1 MSGPGLARSGS
12 LTFAFVVTGAGL
24 AFGATLVVSN
34 AAGAAAAGQ
43 FFQVVA
49 VLAIAT
55 TVSTFGADTGLVRSL
70 PALTARG
77 QGDGVA
83 AVLRIAARPVLLLAA
98 GVAATAVLLAL
109 LPGVLPAEVGPA
121 VLLAAPFLVLG
132 ALLNLAFGTLRG
144 LHRVPTFSFLQN
156 VALPSLRVAAV
167 AAVVAAGGGLLAL
180 TAAWSV
186 PVAAVAVAALLLL
199 RRLLRGLDRAPGA
212 APPPPPDRQRR
223 AFWSFSSARGVTAV
237 VEALLEWLDVLL
249 VAAFLGPAAAGVY
262 GVVNRCIRVG
272 AMLDHTARIVT
283 GPSISAAL
291 AVDDHATARSV
302 FTRTTAV
309 LVAGAWPFYLTLLL
323 FGPGVLAV
331 FGEGFGSGYPAMV
344 VIASAM
350 LLAVSAGGVQS
361 LLLMAGRS
369 RWQLMNKS
377 AALAVAVALNLWL
390 IPQWG
395 LVGAATAWAASVLTD
410 TGLALFQSVRL
421 LGISPRWSVVGAT
434 AAAAA
439 LATGAS
445 GLGVRALL
453 GPGIPGLLVHGA
465 VLGLLLAAAAGVLLA
480 RRRAAQ
486 QRPGTTAPAVS
497 PGTTAPAVSPGTT
510 APAVGS
516 ASAVRGTAEA
526 DCGPKRPRAGK
537 DPLWSR

>member
-1 MSGPGLARSGS
+1 MTAQPLARSGS

-24 AFGATLVVSN
+24 AFAATLVVSN
-34 AAGAAAAGQ
+34 ASGAAAAGQ

-55 TVSTFGADTGLVRSL
+55 TLSTFGADTGLVRAV

-77 QGDGVA
+77 QGA
-83 AVLRIAARPVLLLAA
+83 AVPGVLRIAGRPVLVLAA
-98 GVAATAVLLAL
+98 GVAATAAVLTAVPGAL
-109 LPGVLPAEVGPA
+109 PDGVGPA

-132 ALLNLAFGTLRG
+132 AVLNLAFGALRG

-156 VALPSLRVAAV
+156 VVLPSLRVLGV
-167 AAVVAAGGGLLAL
+167 LAVVVAGGGLLAL
-180 TAAWSV
+180 TAAWTA
-186 PVAAVAVAALLLL
+186 PVAVVAVLALLLL
-199 RRLLRGLDRAPGA
+199 RRHLRDLRDRPGA
-212 APPPPPDRQRR
+212 APPPEPDQQRR

-272 AMLDHTARIVT
+272 AMLDHTARMVT

-291 AVDDHATARSV
+291 AVDDLATARSV

-323 FGPGVLAV
+323 FGPVVLSF
-331 FGEGFGSGYPAMV
+331 FGEGFESGYPAML
-344 VIASAM
+344 VIATAM

-421 LGISPRWSVVGAT
+421 LGIAPRWSVVGAI

-439 LATGAS
+439 VLTGGG
-445 GLGVRALL
+445 GLLVRTLL
-453 GPGIPGLLVHGA
+453 GTTTTGLLVHLALTGLLVAGAGA
-465 VLGLLLAAAAGVLLA
+465 VLVL
-480 RRRAAQ
+480 RGRA
-486 QRPGTTAPAVS
+486 
-497 PGTTAPAVSPGTT
+497 
-510 APAVGS
+510 
-516 ASAVRGTAEA
+516 AVRGTDAEA
-526 DCGPKRPRAGK
+526 CGPKRPR
-537 DPLWSR
+537 DHRVLLWSR

>member
-1 MSGPGLARSGS
+1 MTPQRLARSGT

-24 AFGATLVVSN
+24 AFAATLVVSN
-34 AAGAAAAGQ
+34 TSGAAAAGQ

-55 TVSTFGADTGLVRSL
+55 TLSTFGADTGLVRSV

-77 QGDGVA
+77 QGAAVP
-83 AVLRIAARPVLLLAA
+83 AVLRIAGRPVLVLAA
-98 GVAATAVLLAL
+98 GVAATAAVLAL
-109 LPGVLPAEVGPA
+109 APGALPDGVGPA

-132 ALLNLAFGTLRG
+132 AVLNLAFGALRG

-156 VALPSLRVAAV
+156 VVLPSLRVLGV
-167 AAVVAAGGGLLAL
+167 LGVVLAGGGLLAL
-180 TAAWSV
+180 TAAWTV
-186 PVAAVAVAALLLL
+186 PVAVVCVLALVLLHRIVRDL
-199 RRLLRGLDRAPGA
+199 RDEPGA
-212 APPPPPDRQRR
+212 APPPDTGTQRR

-291 AVDDHATARSV
+291 AVDDLATARSV

-323 FGPGVLAV
+323 FGPGVLAF
-331 FGEGFGSGYPAMV
+331 FGDGFASGYPAML
-344 VIASAM
+344 VIAAAM

-377 AALAVAVALNLWL
+377 TALAVAVALNLWL

-410 TGLALFQSVRL
+410 TGLALFQCVRL
-421 LGISPRWSVVGAT
+421 LGISPRWSVVGAI

-439 LATGAS
+439 VLSGGS
-445 GLGVRALL
+445 GLLVRAAL
-453 GPGIPGLLVHGA
+453 GPGTTGLLVHLGLTGVLVAVAAA
-465 VLGLLLAAAAGVLLA
+465 VLVL
-480 RRRAAQ
+480 R
-486 QRPGTTAPAVS
+486 QR
-497 PGTTAPAVSPGTT
+497 
-510 APAVGS
+510 
-516 ASAVRGTAEA
+516 SAVRGTEA
-526 DCGPKRPRAGK
+526 AACGPKRPRSSR
-537 DPLWSR
+537 PLLWSR

>member
-1 MSGPGLARSGS
+1 MSPQPLARSGA

-24 AFGATLVVSN
+24 AFAATLVVSN
-34 AAGAAAAGQ
+34 ASGAAAAGQ

-55 TVSTFGADTGLVRSL
+55 TLSTFGADTGLVRAV

-77 QGDGVA
+77 QGSAVTG
-83 AVLRIAARPVLLLAA
+83 VLRIAGRPVLVLAA
-98 GVAATAVLLAL
+98 GVAAVAAVLTA
-109 LPGVLPAEVGPA
+109 LPGVLPDGVGPA

-132 ALLNLAFGTLRG
+132 AVLNLAFGALRG

-156 VALPSLRVAAV
+156 VVLPSLRVLGV
-167 AAVVAAGGGLLAL
+167 LAVVVAGGGLLAL
-180 TAAWSV
+180 TAAWTA
-186 PVAAVAVAALLLL
+186 PVAVVAVLALLLL
-199 RRLLRGLDRAPGA
+199 RRHLRDLRDRPGA
-212 APPPPPDRQRR
+212 APPPAAGEQRR

-272 AMLDHTARIVT
+272 AMLDHTARMVT

-291 AVDDHATARSV
+291 AVDDLTTARSV

-323 FGPGVLAV
+323 FGPVVLSF
-331 FGEGFGSGYPAMV
+331 FGEGFASGHPAML

-377 AALAVAVALNLWL
+377 AALAVAVTLNLWL

-421 LGISPRWSVVGAT
+421 LGIAPRWSVVGAV

-439 LATGAS
+439 VLTGGS
-445 GLGVRALL
+445 GLLARALL
-453 GPGIPGLLVHGA
+453 GTTTTGLLLHLALTGLLVAGAAA
-465 VLGLLLAAAAGVLLA
+465 VLVL
-480 RRRAAQ
+480 RRRAA
-486 QRPGTTAPAVS
+486 
-497 PGTTAPAVSPGTT
+497 
-510 APAVGS
+510 
-516 ASAVRGTAEA
+516 VRGTEPEG
-526 DCGPKRPRAGK
+526 CGPKRPR
-537 DPLWSR
+537 DQRVLLWSR